1 MDQQQIIIL
10 IISILVALLI
20 GFLIG
25 KSIGKSQNSGQQK
38 AEEELQNYKDAVK
51 NHFVK
56 SADIVDDLTAQYKNL
71 FDHLGQSAEDLLGKE
86 DVMKLLEERQN
97 KTVTLSY
104 IKEVTPE
111 KLPETE
117 ASTDTS
123 NEAETSQ
130 DDNAN
135 DETSVAETTKQ
146 LIKEDH
152 EATKANATDA
162 ETDITKEQAASA
174 DEIAVSKAETKT
186 DTSDKAQADADKI
199 KTEKADDKPVT

>member
-1 MDQQQIIIL
+1 MNQQQIIIL

-25 KSIGKSQNSGQQK
+25 KSIGKSQNTGQQK

-111 KLPETE
+111 KSPEAE
-117 ASTDTS
+117 DSTDS
-123 NEAETSQ
+123 ENKAEINK
-130 DDNAN
+130 DNKD

-152 EATKANATDA
+152 EATKAKADTEID
-162 ETDITKEQAASA
+162 TKAQAASA

-186 DTSDKAQADADKI
+186 DISDKTSVDADKI
-199 KTEKADDKPVT
+199 KTEKADDKPLT